1 MKKKVIEDL
10 QIIQNILNGD
20 KVAENIL
27 YNKYKS
33 VVENY
38 IKVKYSSSYNEDHV
52 SDIMIKLFTNL
63 NKFDY
68 TKSKFSSWVLN
79 ITKNHMIDAWR
90 TSKEPTYSINNY
102 TFGEESV
109 TDENLNNYFST
120 STNSFE
126 NSNFINYISTKVSDD
141 EFNMISLKYIQ
152 GYNYKEI
159 AKEYNIT
166 ASTALNKT
174 NYAMK
179 KLKKSL
185 KFDVA

>member
-1 MKKKVIEDL
+1 MKKKVIEDIL
-10 QIIQNILNGD
+10 TIQSILHGD
-20 KVAENIL
+20 KLAENTL

-33 VVENY
+33 IVENY
-38 IKVKYSSSYNEDHV
+38 IKSKYSSSYNEDNV
-52 SDIMIKLFTNL
+52 SDIMIKIFSNL
-63 NKFDY
+63 SKFDQK
-68 TKSKFSSWVLN
+68 KSKFSSWVLN
-79 ITKNHMIDAWR
+79 ITKNHMIDVWR

-102 TFGEESV
+102 SFGEQTATAEKL
-109 TDENLNNYFST
+109 DNYFST
-120 STNSFE
+120 PSSNFE
-126 NSNFINYISTKVSDD
+126 NNNFINYIATKVSDD
-141 EFNMISLKYIQ
+141 EFNMINLKYIQ

-185 KFDVA
+185 KCELV

>member
-1 MKKKVIEDL
+1 MKKKVIEDI
-10 QIIQNILNGD
+10 QTIQNILNGD
-20 KVAENIL
+20 KIAENTL

-33 VVENY
+33 IVENF
-38 IKVKYSSSYNEDHV
+38 IKTKYSSSYNEDNV
-52 SDIMIKLFTNL
+52 SEIMIKIFNNL
-63 NKFDY
+63 YKFDSK
-68 TKSKFSSWVLN
+68 KSKFSSWVLN
-79 ITKNHMIDAWR
+79 ITKNHMIDVWR

-102 TFGEESV
+102 SFGEQSS
-109 TDENLNNYFST
+109 TADKLDNYFST
-120 STNSFE
+120 PSNSFE
-126 NSNFINYISTKVSDD
+126 NSNFINYISTKVSED

-159 AKEYNIT
+159 GKEYNIT

-185 KFDVA
+185 KVELV